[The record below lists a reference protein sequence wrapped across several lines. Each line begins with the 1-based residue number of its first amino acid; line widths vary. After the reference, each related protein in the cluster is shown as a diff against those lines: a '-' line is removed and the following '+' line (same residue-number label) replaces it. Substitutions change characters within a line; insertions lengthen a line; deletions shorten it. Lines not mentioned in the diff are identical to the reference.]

1 MSHVLEVTPLSI
13 TTVLKMPSNGSYLG
27 NFHKDLTTTT
37 TVIITLNTFEEMT
50 HQLHTDLTARVNAH
64 NLLIHTELPFVAFEN
79 DQTV

>member
-50 HQLHTDLTARVNAH
+50 H
-64 NLLIHTELPFVAFEN
+64 
-79 DQTV
+79 